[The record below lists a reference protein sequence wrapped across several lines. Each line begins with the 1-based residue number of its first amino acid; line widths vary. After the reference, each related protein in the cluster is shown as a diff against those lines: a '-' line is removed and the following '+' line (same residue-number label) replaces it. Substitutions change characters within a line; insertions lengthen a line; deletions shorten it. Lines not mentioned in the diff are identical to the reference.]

1 MNGSSQLAFR
11 IVSMTDQNAENLAGL
26 IKDVGKKKTGENPD
40 QLPATSYQLP
50 ATSYRPPPNAS
61 ANLSYSSA
69 LL

>member
-26 IKDVGKKKTGENPD
+26 IKDVGKKKTGKNPD
-40 QLPATSYQLP
+40 QLPATSYQSP
-50 ATSYRPPPNAS
+50 RNAS